1 MESLMKEEKF
11 YKAKKWFEQLR
22 EEMVDL
28 IQNIDGNEFT
38 VTNWKHKSE
47 GGGKMSKIY
56 GNIIEKGGVNIS
68 SVSGNF
74 DSEMIK
80 NIPGTEN
87 DSFYKATGISIVLHP
102 LSPKIPSMHF
112 NSRFIK
118 TNQEWFGGGMDI
130 TPCLVF
136 DDEEKYHKGLEA
148 LCNKYDKS
156 YYPKFKKWCDDY
168 FFLKHRNEPRG
179 IGGIFFDYL
188 QTGDW
193 GKDFEFVQDVGVY
206 FQKFVSNTLV
216 TLKDEKWNDEDKKI
230 QLIKRSR
237 YAEFNLLYDRG
248 TKFGLETGG
257 NIDAILMSMPP
268 LAKWE

>member
-11 YKAKKWFEQLR
+11 NKAKKWFEQLR

-56 GNIIEKGGVNIS
+56 GIIIEKGGVNIS

-87 DSFYKATGISIVLHP
+87 DSFYKASGISIVLHP

-112 NSRFIK
+112 NTRFLQTEK
-118 TNQEWFGGGMDI
+118 EWFGGGMDV
-130 TPCLVF
+130 TPSLPF
-136 DDEEKYHKGLEA
+136 DGEKQYH
-148 LCNKYDKS
+148 
-156 YYPKFKKWCDDY
+156 
-168 FFLKHRNEPRG
+168 
-179 IGGIFFDYL
+179 
-188 QTGDW
+188 
-193 GKDFEFVQDVGVY
+193 
-206 FQKFVSNTLV
+206 
-216 TLKDEKWNDEDKKI
+216 
-230 QLIKRSR
+230 
-237 YAEFNLLYDRG
+237 LL
-248 TKFGLETGG
+248 
-257 NIDAILMSMPP
+257 
-268 LAKWE
+268 